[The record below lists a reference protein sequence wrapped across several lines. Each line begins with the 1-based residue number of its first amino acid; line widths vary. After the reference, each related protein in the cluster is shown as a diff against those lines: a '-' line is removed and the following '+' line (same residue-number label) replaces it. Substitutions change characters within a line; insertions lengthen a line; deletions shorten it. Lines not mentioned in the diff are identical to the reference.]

1 MCGGGGQRA
10 TIYQPDYNAYD
21 KQFELQRDAINQQMS
36 SSVMSMQTQLQGS
49 LRDQERIR
57 TQINEAKVEQSENE
71 DDLQEEAMRLST
83 LIGAPPPEKSARA
96 PEIGSR
102 DRGIKTSK
110 GKKSLRIGRTANSSS
125 QGTGLNIN
133 IT

>member
-1 MCGGGGQRA
+1 MCGGGGGQRA
-10 TIYQPDYNAYD
+10 TIYQPDYDAYD
-21 KQFELQRDAINQQMS
+21 REFELQRDAINQQMS
-36 SSVMSMQTQLQGS
+36 NSVMSMQTQLQGS

-57 TQINEAKVEQSENE
+57 TQINEAKVEQAENE

-83 LIGAPPPEKSARA
+83 LIGAPPPEKSAQA

-125 QGTGLNIN
+125 QGTGLNI
-133 IT
+133 T

>member
-1 MCGGGGQRA
+1 MCGGGGGGG
-10 TIYQPDYNAYD
+10 TIYQPDYDAYD
-21 KQFELQRDAINQQMS
+21 REFDLQRDAINQEMS
-36 SSVMSMQTQLQGS
+36 NGVMSMQTELQGV
-49 LRDQERIR
+49 LRDQQGIR
-57 TQINEAKVEQSENE
+57 EKINDRKVEVAEGK

-83 LIGAPPPEKSARA
+83 LIGAPPPGKSAQA

-125 QGTGLNIN
+125 QGTGLNI
-133 IT
+133 T

>member
-1 MCGGGGQRA
+1 MCGGGGGQRA
-10 TIYQPDYNAYD
+10 TIYQPNYDAYD
-21 KQFELQRDAINQQMS
+21 REFELQRDAINQQMS
-36 SSVMSMQTQLQGS
+36 NSVMSMQTQLQGS

-57 TQINEAKVEQSENE
+57 TQINEAKVEQAENE
-71 DDLQEEAMRLST
+71 DDLREEAMRLST
-83 LIGAPPPEKSARA
+83 LIGAPPPEKSAQA

-125 QGTGLNIN
+125 QGTGLNI
-133 IT
+133 T